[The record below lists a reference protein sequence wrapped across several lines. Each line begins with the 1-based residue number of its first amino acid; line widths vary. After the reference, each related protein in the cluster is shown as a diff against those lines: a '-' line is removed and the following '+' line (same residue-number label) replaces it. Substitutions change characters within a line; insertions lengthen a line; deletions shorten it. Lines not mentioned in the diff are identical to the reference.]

1 MRKNIISLI
10 LSVLLFVISPCLAQT
25 GGLGVFRFINLPNAS
40 KTTALGNI
48 FPVST
53 DADLSQ
59 TFQNPSLI
67 AKNHAGLMGLNYSNF
82 VSDINFGSIQYGLKI
97 KNEEVV
103 SASLQFVNYGNF
115 EETDAAGNATGNT
128 FSASDYLLNIGYGK
142 NWKQKIYYGANAKI
156 IYGAYDIYSSF
167 AIATDIA
174 VTYKDTIKNFAV
186 GIIFKN
192 IGYQLKPFNQIR
204 ENLPFEIAL
213 SFSQKLKYAPFRY
226 HVGYNNLQN
235 FDLTY
240 QDPNKP
246 DAEIDLITGEPIT
259 NKASFTEKFSRH
271 LVFGA
276 EVLLSQSFNLQ
287 AGYNLQ
293 RSKELGNVGVG
304 GLAGFSFGFMLNLK
318 KLSIGYAN
326 SRLNAAGSNNY
337 FSMLIKPSIFK
348 TKNR

>member
-1 MRKNIISLI
+1 MRKNIILFI
-10 LSVLLFVISPCLAQT
+10 LSIVLFIVPNCFAQT

-40 KTTALGNI
+40 KTAALGNI

-53 DADLSQ
+53 QSDFSQ

-67 AKNHAGLMGLNYSNF
+67 EKNHAGLIGLNYSNF

-97 KNEEVV
+97 KNSEVL
-103 SASLQFVNYGNF
+103 SAGLQFVNYGNF
-115 EETDAAGNATGNT
+115 EETDAAGNITGNT
-128 FSASDYLLNIGYGK
+128 FTAGDYLLNFGYGK
-142 NWKQKIYYGANAKI
+142 NWKEKIFYGANAKI
-156 IYGAYDIYSSF
+156 IYGTYDIYSSF

-174 VTYKDTIKNFAV
+174 VTFKDTTKNFAA
-186 GIIFKN
+186 GIVFKN

-204 ENLPFEIAL
+204 ENLPFEISLAL
-213 SFSQKLKYAPFRY
+213 SQKLKYAPLRY
-226 HVGYNNLQN
+226 QVGYNNLQN

-240 QDPNKP
+240 QDPNNP
-246 DAEIDLITGEPIT
+246 DVEIDLITGIPVIE
-259 NKASFTEKFSRH
+259 KANFAEKFSRH

-276 EVLLSQSFNLQ
+276 EVLLSSSFNLQ

-293 RSKELGNVGVG
+293 RSKELGNVGIG

-326 SRLNAAGSNNY
+326 ARLNAAGSNNY
-337 FSMLIKPSIFK
+337 FSVLLMPSVFRI
-348 TKNR
+348 KNR